1 MKIHTVFSAFSTMP
15 KDKKDKKSKDKKDKK
30 SKGSKAAL
38 STVPSD
44 MSAAPT
50 MATSMSMAP
59 GAGPAFGGGQVFER
73 YANEQGQLTPRGF
86 MRMVQSEG
94 MSMNGAMLNQGQMGR
109 VPGTPDKTDFEVG
122 RLFARFGKSGAN
134 GQITSN
140 EFKEMMHSLAKEG
153 RWQEQRSGGQ
163 QRAGNNMRSASTSY
177 ASTSAAAAAVAPPEH
192 FFNLPLAPET
202 ERIRAEINAHASAV
216 NPLAATEL
224 HMLQMN
230 LLSKKE
236 HLMQQMRFVRAR
248 AEEVQSVRRAIERE
262 TLADAEAIV
271 HRLRGAE
278 SLKLSLL
285 KHDMDQLQHDLDE
298 IDGFAAIMKRDSN
311 TAKSGTMNADG
322 SALSTRSRYLEMCA
336 EAERIANKNFKTT
349 IDVQADDFDREV
361 VERINLATQVE
372 AAKEAAAVK
381 DQMVW
386 MLLQEREEL
395 KTTEK
400 KYSEEVEKL
409 SQESCK
415 EIEEWVRLTDNFRAK
430 LTAAQA
436 RIKELEGAS
445 RTTTLPEDSENSNGN
460 AGSESEVN
468 SSFVKGNSDQ
478 ISVDGIGTPGKKGGW
493 V

>member
-1 MKIHTVFSAFSTMP
+1 
-15 KDKKDKKSKDKKDKK
+15 
-30 SKGSKAAL
+30 
-38 STVPSD
+38 
-44 MSAAPT
+44 
-50 MATSMSMAP
+50 
-59 GAGPAFGGGQVFER
+59 
-73 YANEQGQLTPRGF
+73 
-86 MRMVQSEG
+86 
-94 MSMNGAMLNQGQMGR
+94 
-109 VPGTPDKTDFEVG
+109 
-122 RLFARFGKSGAN
+122 
-134 GQITSN
+134 
-140 EFKEMMHSLAKEG
+140 
-153 RWQEQRSGGQ
+153 
-163 QRAGNNMRSASTSY
+163 
-177 ASTSAAAAAVAPPEH
+177 
-192 FFNLPLAPET
+192 
-202 ERIRAEINAHASAV
+202 
-216 NPLAATEL
+216 
-224 HMLQMN
+224 
-230 LLSKKE
+230 
-236 HLMQQMRFVRAR
+236 MQQMRFVRAR

-262 TLADAEAIV
+262 TLADAEAII

-386 MLLQEREEL
+386 MLLQEREQL
-395 KTTEK
+395 KKTEQ

-409 SQESCK
+409 SQESSK
-415 EIEEWVRLTDNFRAK
+415 EIEEWVRLTDSFREK

-436 RIKELEGAS
+436 RIKELEGAKGKNIFRADPS
-445 RTTTLPEDSENSNGN
+445 DENSNGN
-460 AGSESEVN
+460 AGSQ
-468 SSFVKGNSDQ
+468 SDANPNGFKEKIGQ
-478 ISVDGIGTPGKKGGW
+478 IGVDAVGTPGKRGGW

>member
-1 MKIHTVFSAFSTMP
+1 
-15 KDKKDKKSKDKKDKK
+15 
-30 SKGSKAAL
+30 
-38 STVPSD
+38 
-44 MSAAPT
+44 
-50 MATSMSMAP
+50 
-59 GAGPAFGGGQVFER
+59 
-73 YANEQGQLTPRGF
+73 
-86 MRMVQSEG
+86 
-94 MSMNGAMLNQGQMGR
+94 MLREDVSR
-109 VPGTPDKTDFEVG
+109 VLRT
-122 RLFARFGKSGAN
+122 L
-134 GQITSN
+134 
-140 EFKEMMHSLAKEG
+140 
-153 RWQEQRSGGQ
+153 
-163 QRAGNNMRSASTSY
+163 Y
-177 ASTSAAAAAVAPPEH
+177 
-192 FFNLPLAPET
+192 LP
-202 ERIRAEINAHASAV
+202 
-216 NPLAATEL
+216 
-224 HMLQMN
+224 
-230 LLSKKE
+230 
-236 HLMQQMRFVRAR
+236 
-248 AEEVQSVRRAIERE
+248 
-262 TLADAEAIV
+262 
-271 HRLRGAE
+271 
-278 SLKLSLL
+278 
-285 KHDMDQLQHDLDE
+285 E